1 MKRWPV
7 SIISGGASG
16 LGLGL
21 ADLLLARGG
30 NVAVL
35 DIELGSEARERL
47 DRAAADN
54 DGQWRFERAD
64 VTEEHQVEAAVSST
78 LEAFGPPDLG
88 VHAAGILLNRTLA
101 NTSSEQFRRIVDV
114 NLTGSFHFARALLPR
129 LNRDG
134 RLALIASM
142 AGLTSS
148 YGYSAY
154 GASKFGVVGLAT
166 TLRYEYEPLGIGISC
181 VCPPEVA
188 TPMVAAERR
197 PGNADPISLAL
208 KDIVGCLETGPA
220 CRSILAGIDAGRW
233 MVVPGVRSRMT
244 LFAARHL
251 PAGFHALTRTVIGR
265 LMRTHGRPER
275 GVAKLHED
283 DAS

>member
-7 SIISGGASG
+7 SVISGGASG
-16 LGLGL
+16 IGLGL
-21 ADLLLARGG
+21 AELLLRRGG
-30 NVAVL
+30 RVCVL
-35 DIELGSEARERL
+35 DLGIGERARARL
-47 DRAAADN
+47 DGAAGHR
-54 DGQWRFERAD
+54 DGRWRFETAD
-64 VTEEHQVEAAVSST
+64 VTDEVQVEAAVQSAV
-78 LEAFGPPDLG
+78 EAFGRPDLG
-88 VHAAGILLNRTLA
+88 INAAGILLNRTLA
-101 NTSSEQFRRIVDV
+101 NTASEQFRRVVEV

-129 LNRDG
+129 LNPGG

-166 TLRYEYEPLGIGISC
+166 TLRYEYEPLGVGISC
-181 VCPPEVA
+181 VCPPEVD

-197 PGNADPISLAL
+197 PGQADPISLAL
-208 KDIVGCLETGPA
+208 KDVVGRLDTEPA

-251 PAGFHALTRTVIGR
+251 PAGFHALTRAVIGR

-275 GVAKLHED
+275 GIAARRED
-283 DAS
+283 DAP